1 MTDEVQ
7 GGTEWVPRFGMLEV
21 PAERAALIRDLFAL
35 AAFVADHPELPV
47 PVVQARFYGLFVG
60 DAAQRFV
67 DQLAVVEHLAAALPG
82 EPVADEDGRVEVA
95 RRMGSVEVMAVAYSP
110 ESWERFNARHSY
122 TANVITEPVAGEA
135 R

>member
-1 MTDEVQ
+1 
-7 GGTEWVPRFGMLEV
+7 MLEV

-47 PVVQARFYGLFVG
+47 PVVQTRFYGPLVG

-67 DQLAVVEHLAAALPG
+67 DQLAVVERLAAALPA
-82 EPVADEDGRVEVA
+82 EAVTDAEGRVEVVG
-95 RRMGSVEVMAVAYSP
+95 RMGSVEVMSIAYSP
-110 ESWERFNARHSY
+110 ESWERFEARHSY
-122 TANVITEPVAGEA
+122 ITSVVTEPVAGEV